1 MAQSQPVWLLER
13 PVYCRPKGKTGWV
26 AFVTPTHSSIT
37 LTGKGS
43 SCALSKT
50 EAFLGAIKQTSQKY
64 IKQDRLFPIIFIEY
78 FKRGTNITY
87 DSNWNVI
94 LYRGVE
100 SLEELG

>member
-50 EAFLGAIKQTSQKY
+50 EAFLGAIKQTSQKS
-64 IKQDRLFPIIFIEY
+64 IKQDLLSPIIFIEY
-78 FKRGTNITY
+78 FKKGTNITY
-87 DSNWNVI
+87 DSNWNVT